1 MSKQKAKKYSLSI
14 ENFQSIGI
22 TVIVAIVLAILNAII
37 ILGKKE
43 TGKLDE
49 LTILLEIIRA
59 IFLNW
64 SFSAIGSA
72 IISTFVHNDILEGL
86 INVEHIKRFPLANSI
101 ASGIKYTSNILI
113 AVINLVFSILLYT
126 NDWFSEKGIGIA
138 MGILALVLFCMSIVS
153 MLIVEVQI
161 SREKKYCDLCRELK
175 IT

>member
-1 MSKQKAKKYSLSI
+1 MSKQKAKQYSLSI

-43 TGKLDE
+43 TENLDK
-49 LTILLEIIRA
+49 LTILLEILRA
-59 IFLNW
+59 ILLNW

-72 IISTFVHNDILEGL
+72 IISIFAHNNILEGL
-86 INVEHIKRFPLANSI
+86 INIEHIKRFPLAKSI
-101 ASGIKYTSNILI
+101 VGGIKYTSNILI
-113 AVINLVFSILLYT
+113 AVINLVLSILLYT
-126 NDWFSEKGIGIA
+126 NDGFNGIGIGI
-138 MGILALVLFCMSIVS
+138 GILAEVFFCMSIVS

-175 IT
+175 INK